1 MLPPVKIPTLK
12 TNAVIYGRYPNTNPT
27 LWKEDKNQ
35 QVKIDTATIK
45 SAQLEN
51 KMLSLI
57 KEFDGISTQ
66 EIARLVDVHKDT
78 VGRILRYYKGVGVVQ
93 LKSRRWYLT

>member
-1 MLPPVKIPTLK
+1 MLPPIKVPTCK

-27 LWKEDKNQ
+27 LWKEDKKQ
-35 QVKIDTATIK
+35 QPRIDTATIK

-78 VGRILRYYKGVGVVQ
+78 VGRILRYYKAVGVVQ